1 MILTR
6 RSTLAGLAAS
16 PLSGAAFAQ
25 ANYPDKP
32 IRMVIA
38 FSAGGPTDIV
48 ARVLAPRLSEIL
60 GQQIVVE
67 NKPGATGNIGTA
79 MVADA
84 KPDGYTILFSA
95 STMAMAP
102 ALYGK
107 QVGYDP
113 VNGFEGIAY
122 VASVP
127 LIVVVPVDGAKSI
140 AELVDMLR
148 KEKGKYSYPSSG
160 NGGMIHLAGYLFVE
174 KVGGEALHVPYRGSA
189 PGMVDLIAGRHA
201 FQMDTLGTSKGF
213 IEGGKLRVLGVAADK
228 RLPQLPDVPT
238 IQEALG
244 FPFAINTWYAAYA
257 PKGTPRPIID
267 KLNAA
272 FNKVLKQPDVA
283 KWANER
289 AIELIDEFDA
299 GLGQEILRRPDGV
312 LGSCDQAIGGE
323 AGVRFMSSP
332 RRMTRGGEYND
343 QVLLQYRTQPDE
355 GGAVPGR
362 DGPEIRARAGRHT

>member
-6 RSTLAGLAAS
+6 RSALAGTAVS
-16 PLSGAAFAQ
+16 AFAFAGGAQ
-25 ANYPDKP
+25 AQAAYPDKP

-38 FSAGGPTDIV
+38 FAAGGPTDIV
-48 ARVLAPRLSEIL
+48 GRMLAPRLSEIL
-60 GQQIVVE
+60 GQQVIVD

-127 LIVVVPVDGAKSI
+127 LIVVVPADGAKSI
-140 AELVDMLR
+140 AELADMLR
-148 KEKGKYSYPSSG
+148 KDKGKYSYPSSG

-213 IEGGKLRVLGVAADK
+213 IDGGKVRVLGVASDK

-238 IQEALG
+238 VEEALG

-257 PKGTPRPIID
+257 PAGTPRPIID
-267 KLNAA
+267 RLNAA
-272 FNKVLKQPDVA
+272 FNKALKQPDLVA
-283 KWANER
+283 KSREL
-289 AIELIDEFDA
+289 AIELIDDSTPRSAKKFYD
-299 GLGQEILRRPDGV
+299 
-312 LGSCDQAIGGE
+312 DQMAFWDPIIK
-323 AGVRFMSSP
+323 AS
-332 RRMTRGGEYND
+332 
-343 QVLLQYRTQPDE
+343 
-355 GGAVPGR
+355 GAK
-362 DGPEIRARAGRHT
+362 PE

>member
-1 MILTR
+1 MEAQLAGQLRTAVQR
-6 RSTLAGLAAS
+6 RTFVTLAIGAVAA
-16 PLSGAAFAQ
+16 PAGAQ
-25 ANYPDKP
+25 GNYPDKP

-38 FSAGGPTDIV
+38 FAAGGPTDIV
-48 ARVLAPRLSEIL
+48 GRMLAPRLSEIL
-60 GQQIVVE
+60 GQQVIVD

-79 MVADA
+79 TVADA

-102 ALYGK
+102 SLYGK

-127 LIVVVPVDGAKSI
+127 LIVVVPADGAKSI
-140 AELVDMLR
+140 AELADMLR

-213 IEGGKLRVLGVAADK
+213 IDGGKVRVLGVASDK

-244 FPFAINTWYAAYA
+244 FPFSINTWYAAYA
-257 PKGTPRPIID
+257 PAGTPRPIID

-272 FNKVLKQPDVA
+272 FNKALKQPDLVA
-283 KWANER
+283 RAKEL
-289 AIELIDEFDA
+289 AIELIDDSTPQSAKKFYD
-299 GLGQEILRRPDGV
+299 
-312 LGSCDQAIGGE
+312 DQMAFWDPIIK
-323 AGVRFMSSP
+323 AS
-332 RRMTRGGEYND
+332 
-343 QVLLQYRTQPDE
+343 
-355 GGAVPGR
+355 GAK
-362 DGPEIRARAGRHT
+362 PE

>member
-6 RSTLAGLAAS
+6 RSALAGAAAS
-16 PLSGAAFAQ
+16 AFAGGAQ
-25 ANYPDKP
+25 AQASYPDKP

-38 FSAGGPTDIV
+38 FAAGGPTDIV
-48 ARVLAPRLSEIL
+48 GRMLAPRLSEIL
-60 GQQIVVE
+60 GQQVIVD

-79 MVADA
+79 TVADA

-102 ALYGK
+102 SLYGK

-127 LIVVVPVDGAKSI
+127 LIVVVPADGAKSI
-140 AELVDMLR
+140 GELADMLR

-213 IEGGKLRVLGVAADK
+213 IDGGKVRVLGVASDK

-244 FPFAINTWYAAYA
+244 FPFSINTWYAAYA
-257 PKGTPRPIID
+257 PAGTPRPIID

-272 FNKVLKQPDVA
+272 FNKALKQPDLVA
-283 KWANER
+283 RAKEL
-289 AIELIDEFDA
+289 AIELIDDSTPQSAKKFYD
-299 GLGQEILRRPDGV
+299 
-312 LGSCDQAIGGE
+312 DQMAFWDPIIK
-323 AGVRFMSSP
+323 AS
-332 RRMTRGGEYND
+332 
-343 QVLLQYRTQPDE
+343 
-355 GGAVPGR
+355 GAK
-362 DGPEIRARAGRHT
+362 PE